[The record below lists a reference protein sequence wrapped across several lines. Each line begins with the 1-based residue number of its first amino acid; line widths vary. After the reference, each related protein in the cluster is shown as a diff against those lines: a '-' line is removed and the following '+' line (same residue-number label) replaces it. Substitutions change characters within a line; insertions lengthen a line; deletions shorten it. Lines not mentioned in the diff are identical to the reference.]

1 MVWKLPPTNVCWG
14 LGGIFV
20 LLSLATLIIRWLVL
34 THPEKDYT
42 ELKQRVNAW
51 WVIALIFSLT
61 LLLHRLVAL
70 VFFGFVSFIALKE
83 YLSLIPTRKCDRR
96 VLFWCYLAIVL
107 QYYWIA
113 IEWYGMFLVFIPVYV
128 FLFLP
133 MRMVMLQETQGF
145 LKAVGTLHWGLML
158 TVYSLSHVAYLLV
171 LPPNPQ
177 VIAGGSGLLLFL
189 IFLTALNDI
198 AQYTWGKSL
207 GKYKVLEKVSPKKT
221 WAGLLGGIL
230 TTVIVAVLLS
240 PWLTPFSLDKA
251 IEIGLLIGMTGFIGD
266 VTVSALKRDLGVKDS
281 GNIIPGHGGILD
293 RIDSLTYTAPIF
305 FHFTIYFYYP
315 GLLT

>member
-1 MVWKLPPTNVCWG
+1 MGWTPPPSNVAWS
-14 LGGIFV
+14 LGGIFI
-20 LLSLATLIIRWLVL
+20 LLSLATLTVHGLAVRY
-34 THPEKDYT
+34 PQQDYT

-61 LLLHRLVAL
+61 LLLHRLTAL
-70 VFFGFVSFIALKE
+70 LFLGFLSFIALKE
-83 YLSLIPTRKCDRR
+83 YLSLIPTRRADRR
-96 VLFWCYLAIVL
+96 VLFWCYLAIFF

-113 IEWYGMFLVFIPVYV
+113 IAWYGMFIIFIPVYV

-145 LKAVGTLHWGLML
+145 LRAVGTLHWGLML
-158 TVYSLSHVAYLLV
+158 TVYNLSHVAYLLM
-171 LPPNPQ
+171 LPPNPK
-177 VIAGGSGLLLFL
+177 VVSGGSGLYLYL

-198 AQYTWGKSL
+198 AQYVWGKGL
-207 GKYKVLEKVSPKKT
+207 GKRKVLEKVSPKKT
-221 WAGLLGGIL
+221 WLGLLGGMA
-230 TTVIVAVLLS
+230 TTVIMALVLS
-240 PWLTPFSLDKA
+240 PWLTPFSLDRA
-251 IEIGLLIGMTGFIGD
+251 AEIGLLIGLVGFVGD

-293 RIDSLTYTAPIF
+293 RIDSLTYTAPVF

-315 GLLT
+315 GLLN